1 MREEK
6 GEMQK
11 ALVSGALIYLFVA
24 IVFQPAYAQKTSPRT
39 EAFIKMAEGATSFE
53 SLALWF
59 SKQNYTDAEKR
70 TLADLVSG
78 SPLSKKLQ
86 AFYDAEGEKV
96 ARAWSTRV
104 SARTQQAKTELARR
118 RTLKLADYRAKA
130 ASMFGSAKKPLA
142 VAPFKT
148 MAFSS
153 EQMRA
158 GTAQPSGSQARI
170 DELDPAPPLVV
181 GRRFNIIGR
190 NLGTARGRVV
200 LIMASL
206 SHRGRADILDCRVDR
221 WGTDLVQVTI
231 PELAEAWLA
240 GREKTGV
247 IWAKLAGGETGPLQE
262 ARIAPDYA
270 RIVPQITRL
279 SSEIIEPGAVLTIT
293 GEDFCASPEGSV
305 TFTLLDS
312 GQSFGGDVELWSDIA
327 IRVVMPDDIEGVHPQ
342 RCRLEVTN
350 HLGNRAERTIDFN
363 PIWLVETLT
372 ATHQFNHT
380 FFGGSFIRMWFG
392 ETGTFTDHDR
402 SLLNGWKVVRSYIEC
417 GGSANHG
424 CEHRAHPSEGDTRCA
439 STVFIWCDG
448 FARVLCTNCVEI
460 TGPKGIPY
468 R

>member
-1 MREEK
+1 
-6 GEMQK
+6 MQK
-11 ALVSGALIYLFVA
+11 ALVPGALICLSVA

-39 EAFIKMAEGATSFE
+39 EAFLKMAESATSFE

-59 SKQNYTDAEKR
+59 GKQNYTDAEKR
-70 TLADLVSG
+70 ALADLVSR

-86 AFYDAEGEKV
+86 ALYDAEGRK
-96 ARAWSTRV
+96 AAQTRSTRV

-118 RTLKLADYRAKA
+118 RRLKLADYRAKA
-130 ASMFGSAKKPLA
+130 ASVSGPAKKPLA
-142 VAPFKT
+142 VVPLKT
-148 MAFSS
+148 MAFSP

-158 GTAQPSGSQARI
+158 GTARPSGPQARI

-181 GRRFNIIGR
+181 GRRFNIIGS

-221 WGTDLVQVTI
+221 WGTDLIQVTI

-262 ARIAPDYA
+262 ARIAPDFA

-279 SSEIIEPGAVLTIT
+279 SSETIEPGAVITIT

-305 TFTLLDS
+305 TFTLMDS
-312 GQSFGGDVELWSDIA
+312 GQSFGGDVELWSDTA
-327 IRVVMPDDIEGVHPQ
+327 IRVVMPDDIEGVQPQ

-350 HLGNRAERTIDFN
+350 HLGNRGERVIDFD
-363 PIWLVETLT
+363 PIWQVETLT
-372 ATHQFNHT
+372 ATHQFDHT
-380 FFGGSFIRMWFG
+380 FAGSNFILMWFG
-392 ETGTFTDHDR
+392 ETGTFTDHDLALR
-402 SLLNGWKVVRSYIEC
+402 NGWKVVRSYIEC
-417 GGSANHG
+417 GGNANHG

-448 FARVLCTNCVEI
+448 FARVFCSNYVEI